1 MGPKRRDAD
10 APADLPD
17 DVPGS
22 DADAEARDAVRAHR
36 PDVVRR
42 LLERGLSREA
52 IERLLPGWSD
62 LLDE

>member
-1 MGPKRRDAD
+1 MGPERRDAD
-10 APADLPD
+10 APDP
-17 DVPGS
+17 VPGPDAEA
-22 DADAEARDAVRAHR
+22 DADARDAVRAHR

-42 LLERGLSREA
+42 LRERGLSREA

>member
-10 APADLPD
+10 APD
-17 DVPGS
+17 DVPGPDA

>member
-10 APADLPD
+10 APDDLPESD
-17 DVPGS
+17 S
-22 DADAEARDAVRAHR
+22 DADAEAGDAVRAHR

-42 LLERGLSREA
+42 LLERGLSHEA